1 MKVGQKS
8 NSGAKGDSWAANE
21 TKAHYIEAMKVE
33 DANDGEPWTEMD
45 VRDLTASVLCG
56 DTIEEAAE
64 FLCRSGTIDE
74 VRRKAEELGLRYK
87 SRD

>member
-45 VRDLTASVLCG
+45 VRDLTASVLWPAPG
-56 DTIEEAAE
+56 SEDT
-64 FLCRSGTIDE
+64 
-74 VRRKAEELGLRYK
+74 ELGVSMEPEVDHGEAEVYTRVQA
-87 SRD
+87 

>member
-8 NSGAKGDSWAANE
+8 NSGAKGDSCAANE
-21 TKAHYIEAMKVE
+21 TKAHYIEVMKVE